1 MKERLVRLFN
11 NLPIARKLLLTAL
24 IPLAA
29 FLVLGIQTYLS
40 LQTLTEHEEQLDRVY
55 VAQRA
60 AAEYMRLIVDY

>member
-1 MKERLVRLFN
+1 MKGRLVRLFN

-40 LQTLTEHEEQLDRVY
+40 LKSNWIACTSRNVRRQNIC
-55 VAQRA
+55 A
-60 AAEYMRLIVDY
+60 